1 MLGEILLKCVRCN
14 LRECTPNMQ
23 CCFFSS
29 TSSKS
34 SRTLSS
40 SPCLL
45 NPVTQCWLSFPLK
58 WREPWKKNKNET
70 PISLKQ
76 ILSKECGLRV
86 AVSKHSWHRK
96 SLSHSCSWPTPM
108 FCGSLIDRVQGRLQV
123 LLRVFKQRANATLKV
138 GKGVARG
145 CQKKTWYNHNS
156 PMRWGH
162 SISNP
167 KHMHSRHSLPAS
179 TKEDGSHVCM
189 EKSLCMSSFCQ
200 NLDIISVVIF
210 HLSRRKIIH
219 LVSGHPYLH
228 SGGSSGFST
237 TVALGGMPPDGKESW
252 DCQENAGSSYFFNK
266 CTSLHFAWFFFL
278 LAHSKLISLYR
289 MSVIFLTWSSGISQR
304 RCRVLLCRPA
314 ASYNISTGTIHQAKG
329 TKDIF
334 SYMFSSIPWDVSM
347 LENKAT
353 TDDCPK
359 YRAA

>member
-1 MLGEILLKCVRCN
+1 
-14 LRECTPNMQ
+14 
-23 CCFFSS
+23 
-29 TSSKS
+29 
-34 SRTLSS
+34 
-40 SPCLL
+40 
-45 NPVTQCWLSFPLK
+45 
-58 WREPWKKNKNET
+58 
-70 PISLKQ
+70 
-76 ILSKECGLRV
+76 
-86 AVSKHSWHRK
+86 
-96 SLSHSCSWPTPM
+96 M

-156 PMRWGH
+156 PMR
-162 SISNP
+162 SFYFESQNTCTVVIP
-167 KHMHSRHSLPAS
+167 FPAS
-179 TKEDGSHVCM
+179 TKEEILPMFAWKKISVHVI
-189 EKSLCMSSFCQ
+189 CQ
-200 NLDIISVVIF
+200 NLDIISEVIF
-210 HLSRRKIIH
+210 HLSRGKIIH

-228 SGGSSGFST
+228 SGGNSGFST
-237 TVALGGMPPDGKESW
+237 TVALMPPDGEGKLR
-252 DCQENAGSSYFFNK
+252 DCQENAGSSDFFKK

-353 TDDCPK
+353 TDDCPN